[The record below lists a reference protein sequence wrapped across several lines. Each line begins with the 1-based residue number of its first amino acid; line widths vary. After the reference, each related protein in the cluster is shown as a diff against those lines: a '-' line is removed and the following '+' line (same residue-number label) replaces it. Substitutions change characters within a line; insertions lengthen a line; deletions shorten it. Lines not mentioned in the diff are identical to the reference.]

1 MEVQALYSDVG
12 LTLLALLCATV
23 RIQLALA
30 IIPLFTRQNVPGLMR
45 AAIGV
50 SLSVVLV
57 PGVLASLR
65 AGSPSSPMLALILVK
80 EAFIGLLLGYAVATL
95 FWAIEAVGFFIDNQR
110 GASIAST
117 LDPLTAMT
125 ARRWASSSARL
136 SASISW
142 WPADSA
148 CS

>member
-1 MEVQALYSDVG
+1 MGKSMEVQALYSDVG

-65 AGSPSSPMLALILVK
+65 AGSPSSPMLAPILVK
-80 EAFIGLLLGYAVATL
+80 AAFIGLLRGYEVETMVGD
-95 FWAIEAVGFFIDNQR
+95 IEA
-110 GASIAST
+110 A
-117 LDPLTAMT
+117 
-125 ARRWASSSARL
+125 
-136 SASISW
+136 
-142 WPADSA
+142 
-148 CS
+148 